1 MKFKIK
7 KAKKNENRI
16 QLLEEENK
24 KLRETI
30 QELSILNDI
39 AIAIST
45 TLSLDKIINL
55 IVDKCIKHFEVEQG
69 AVMLVES
76 KKKRQP
82 ALHTMVRRIDQTN
95 YLMPYRLNEQLIE
108 WMLNYSKPLIINDIS
123 KNENFVK
130 SDSSQFKIH
139 SLVAVPLITKNKMI
153 GVLALFNKKNKKGFT
168 SGDQR
173 LLSIIATESAQVIEN
188 ARLYKQEQE
197 FKRIKEE
204 LRMAFQI
211 QRNLLPKEIPSVKNY
226 DIAAINIPARSVSG
240 DYYDFEDSFKPDIY
254 FCVGDVSGKGMPAA
268 LLAANLQATLRG
280 QLFLNNSIGITLKNT
295 NFILYNNSSPE
306 KFATLFF
313 SSLNYQS
320 HILKYSNAGHNPP
333 LFFKNYGDKIIR
345 LREGGMILGIMEN
358 SEYREG
364 EIKFEKDDLL
374 VVFSDGITEAMNAED
389 EEFGEDRLIKA
400 IKEKIREDSN
410 TIVDYIVKQIREFAG
425 KRPQNDDMTIIAIKR
440 KD

>member
-7 KAKKNENRI
+7 KSKKDENRI
-16 QLLEEENK
+16 QFLEEENK
-24 KLRETI
+24 KLKEII

-39 AIAIST
+39 ATAIST

-69 AVMLVES
+69 AVMLVEN
-76 KKKRQP
+76 KKEQQP
-82 ALHTMVRRIDQTN
+82 ALYTMVRRIDQTN

-108 WMLNYSKPLIINDIS
+108 WMLKNLKPLIINDFS
-123 KNENFVK
+123 KSEEFIK
-130 SDSSQFKIH
+130 SDSTQFKIH

-211 QRNLLPKEIPSVKNY
+211 QRNLLPKELPSIENY
-226 DIAAINIPARSVSG
+226 DISAINIPARSVSG
-240 DYYDFEDSFKPDIY
+240 DYYDFEDNFKPNIY
-254 FCVGDVSGKGMPAA
+254 FCLGDVSGKGMPAA

-295 NFILYNNSSPE
+295 NFILFNNSSPE

-320 HILKYSNAGHNPP
+320 HLLRYSNAGHNPP
-333 LFFKNYGDKIIR
+333 LFFRNNDDKIIR
-345 LREGGMILGIMEN
+345 LKEGGMILGIMEN
-358 SEYREG
+358 SEYEEG
-364 EIKFEKDDLL
+364 EIKFEKGDLL
-374 VVFSDGITEAMNAED
+374 VIFSDGITEAMNIKD
-389 EEFGEDRLIKA
+389 EEFGEERLIRA
-400 IKEKIREDSN
+400 IKEKRSEDTN
-410 TIVDYIVKQIREFAG
+410 TIIDYIVKEIRKFAG
-425 KRPQNDDMTIIAIKR
+425 KRPQNDDMTIIAIRR
-440 KD
+440 KV